1 MGYGLVVSAPR
12 IRRTF
17 LAFAVVSTLLASC
30 TGASTVTPPPR
41 PTAPSAVVSASP
53 GPSPTAS
60 ATLAPSA
67 SPNPPP
73 LGPGDSAYVS
83 VVVATGW
90 REPGSARLVDA
101 PALAQPVSIREW
113 LGSLSRADQE
123 GLIGRA
129 DTQMLLGEP
138 VRVTEVRGSWIRVT
152 VPAQSTPLDPLG
164 YPVWMPA
171 RQLTATAPPATTTRA
186 TVTTPTAWL
195 EDGGG
200 RRQLELSFGTR
211 LPVVSSG
218 DGRIEVSLPDGRR
231 LWIPSAAVA
240 VGPAE
245 RPARAPTATSIVET
259 ARGFLGT
266 RYLWAG
272 TSGFGFDCSGLVY
285 AVYRLHGIDLPR
297 DSAPQSTAGHAV
309 ARADLRAGDLVFF
322 GSGGRVRHVAIY
334 AGGGRIIESPFV
346 AGEIREAELAG
357 REGYVG
363 ARRVLP

>member
-1 MGYGLVVSAPR
+1 V
-12 IRRTF
+12 
-17 LAFAVVSTLLASC
+17 
-30 TGASTVTPPPR
+30 
-41 PTAPSAVVSASP
+41 
-53 GPSPTAS
+53 
-60 ATLAPSA
+60 
-67 SPNPPP
+67 
-73 LGPGDSAYVS
+73 
-83 VVVATGW
+83 
-90 REPGSARLVDA
+90 VDA
-101 PALAQPVSIREW
+101 PALAQPVRIREW

-129 DTQMLLGEP
+129 DTQVLLGEP

-171 RQLTATAPPATTTRA
+171 RQLTATAPPAATTTA

-200 RRQLELSFGTR
+200 GRRLEVSFGTR

-218 DGRIEVSLPDGRR
+218 DGRIEVSLPDGSR

-240 VGPAE
+240 VGPTD
-245 RPARAPTATSIVET
+245 RPARAPTGTSIVDT

-285 AVYRLHGIDLPR
+285 AVYRLHGIALPR

-309 ARADLRAGDLVFF
+309 ARADLRAGDLVFL

-334 AGGGRIIESPFV
+334 AGGGKIIESPFV
-346 AGEIREAELAG
+346 GGEIREVELTG
-357 REGYVG
+357 RDGYVG